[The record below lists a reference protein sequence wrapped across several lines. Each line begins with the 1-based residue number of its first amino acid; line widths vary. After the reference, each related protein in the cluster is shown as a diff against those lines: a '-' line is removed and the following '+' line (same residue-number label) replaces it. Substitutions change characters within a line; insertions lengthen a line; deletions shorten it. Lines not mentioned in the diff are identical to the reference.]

1 MMDME
6 KIKQASMVYKFF
18 DKKSSGSSGKM
29 KLNKIKNQLKNYL
42 LILENFKRRRV
53 QSSFKDNIWRVDLTD
68 MQLISKYNKGIRVLS
83 CMIDIFVKYAWVVP
97 SKGKKGVTIVNAF
110 QSILNDKK
118 RKLNKI
124 CADKGSEFY
133 DRSINS
139 WLEEN
144 DIEVYSTHNEEIFV
158 VTEKLLKAE
167 RVQFTNA

>member
-1 MMDME
+1 MMD
-6 KIKQASMVYKFF
+6 IKKDQASMVYKFF

-42 LILENFKRRRV
+42 LIIKNFKRRRV
-53 QSSFKDNIWRVDLTD
+53 QSSFKDNIWCVDLAD
-68 MQLISKYNKGIRVLS
+68 MQLISKYNRGTRVLS
-83 CMIDIFVKYAWVVP
+83 CVIDIFVKYTWVVP
-97 SKGKKGVTIVNAF
+97 SKDKKGATTVNAF

-124 CADKGSEFY
+124 CVDKGSEFY

-144 DIEVYSTHNEEIFV
+144 YIEVYSTHNEEIFV

-167 RVQFTNA
+167 RVQFTNT

>member
-1 MMDME
+1 
-6 KIKQASMVYKFF
+6 
-18 DKKSSGSSGKM
+18 
-29 KLNKIKNQLKNYL
+29 
-42 LILENFKRRRV
+42 
-53 QSSFKDNIWRVDLTD
+53 
-68 MQLISKYNKGIRVLS
+68 
-83 CMIDIFVKYAWVVP
+83 MIDIFVKYAWVVP

-167 RVQFTNA
+167 RV

>member
-1 MMDME
+1 
-6 KIKQASMVYKFF
+6 
-18 DKKSSGSSGKM
+18 
-29 KLNKIKNQLKNYL
+29 
-42 LILENFKRRRV
+42 
-53 QSSFKDNIWRVDLTD
+53 

-167 RVQFTNA
+167 RV

>member
-1 MMDME
+1 
-6 KIKQASMVYKFF
+6 
-18 DKKSSGSSGKM
+18 
-29 KLNKIKNQLKNYL
+29 
-42 LILENFKRRRV
+42 
-53 QSSFKDNIWRVDLTD
+53 
-68 MQLISKYNKGIRVLS
+68 
-83 CMIDIFVKYAWVVP
+83 MIDIFVKYAWVVP
-97 SKGKKGVTIVNAF
+97 SKDKKGVTIVNAF

-124 CADKGSEFY
+124 CVDKGSEFY

-167 RVQFTNA
+167 RV